1 MAEAFAAEIAKSLLG
16 KLGSFAGQEFRLAWG
31 LEDELAR
38 LEERLKAINAVLS
51 DAEKQ
56 QSKNDRIR
64 LWLHMLREVLY
75 DVEDVLDEIDVI
87 SKVFA
92 HSGHICKILDTGKCK
107 LKIILYGKKLHL
119 PLLGSKPEKME
130 AEEWQLLDR
139 QVLGIIRLSL
149 SRRVAHNV
157 TKEKSTAKLM
167 ESLVWDFDDEIR
179 ALILLASLPSSWEG
193 MRTAVSNSAGKS
205 KLKYDDIR
213 DLILAE
219 EVRRKDSGESSS
231 SGSAL
236 NINTR
241 GRRHDRGSS
250 RGRSKSRYRSKSK
263 FGSRKQVE
271 CWNCGKPGHFSR
283 NCTKPKKPEADSAN
297 ATTNEVQDALILAV
311 HSQID
316 EWILDSGAS
325 FHCTPHN
332 EMLQNYVGGDHGVVY
347 LADGTPLKIVGIGD
361 VQIKTMNGSIW
372 TLQNVRHV
380 PELKKKLISVGQL
393 DDSGHSI
400 LFAGGMWK
408 VSKGAM
414 VLARGK
420 KTGTLQV
427 VKTTGSTSRKVQ
439 RFFSSSNKI
448 AFRLKMGHK
457 IKGIIERL
465 AEISS
470 LKSDFNLS
478 EQATDCSHV
487 LHEETG
493 MNRAF
498 DSFSGL
504 IGRDEDK
511 ERIISLLEAPF
522 KVGDAHPLVLPIVG
536 MGGLGKTSLAKSVCD
551 AENVRSHFDLKM
563 EACVSDDFSL
573 KQVKRL
579 PEGGIGCLECLQTL
593 IIFNCENLE
602 ILCEDM
608 QGLKSL
614 RKLIIGGCDSLISL
628 PRSIKCLTT
637 LEELFIMGCE
647 KLDLMK
653 IEEKEGKNQPL
664 SLSLRIVIFDSLPSN
679 IALPE
684 QFLQGSAESLQ
695 TFIIKKCPSIGEMPE
710 CISNLKKLQNLEIID
725 CPRLSK
731 RCIRGTGEDWPKIK
745 HIPKIKVDGDDSGEE
760 TSHAVPASDV
770 LSFSFVHNGCQS
782 VHLLPRC

>member
-64 LWLHMLREVLY
+64 LWLRMLREVLY
-75 DVEDVLDEIDVI
+75 DAEDVLDEIE
-87 SKVFA
+87 
-92 HSGHICKILDTGKCK
+92 CETL
-107 LKIILYGKKLHL
+107 
-119 PLLGSKPEKME
+119 
-130 AEEWQLLDR
+130 
-139 QVLGIIRLSL
+139 
-149 SRRVAHNV
+149 RR
-157 TKEKSTAKLM
+157 
-167 ESLVWDFDDEIR
+167 
-179 ALILLASLPSSWEG
+179 
-193 MRTAVSNSAGKS
+193 
-205 KLKYDDIR
+205 
-213 DLILAE
+213 
-219 EVRRKDSGESSS
+219 
-231 SGSAL
+231 
-236 NINTR
+236 
-241 GRRHDRGSS
+241 
-250 RGRSKSRYRSKSK
+250 
-263 FGSRKQVE
+263 
-271 CWNCGKPGHFSR
+271 
-283 NCTKPKKPEADSAN
+283 
-297 ATTNEVQDALILAV
+297 
-311 HSQID
+311 
-316 EWILDSGAS
+316 
-325 FHCTPHN
+325 
-332 EMLQNYVGGDHGVVY
+332 
-347 LADGTPLKIVGIGD
+347 
-361 VQIKTMNGSIW
+361 
-372 TLQNVRHV
+372 
-380 PELKKKLISVGQL
+380 
-393 DDSGHSI
+393 
-400 LFAGGMWK
+400 
-408 VSKGAM
+408 
-414 VLARGK
+414 
-420 KTGTLQV
+420 QV

-579 PEGGIGCLECLQTL
+579 LEGGIGCLECLQTL
-593 IIFNCENLE
+593 VIFNCENLE

-653 IEEKEGKNQPL
+653 IEEEKEGKIQPL

>member
-1 MAEAFAAEIAKSLLG
+1 
-16 KLGSFAGQEFRLAWG
+16 
-31 LEDELAR
+31 
-38 LEERLKAINAVLS
+38 
-51 DAEKQ
+51 
-56 QSKNDRIR
+56 
-64 LWLHMLREVLY
+64 
-75 DVEDVLDEIDVI
+75 
-87 SKVFA
+87 
-92 HSGHICKILDTGKCK
+92 
-107 LKIILYGKKLHL
+107 
-119 PLLGSKPEKME
+119 ME

-167 ESLVWDFDDEIR
+167 EALSGMYEKPSANNKVHLMKKLFNLKMVENTSVTQHLNNFNTITNQLSSVEIEFDDEIR

-297 ATTNEVQDALILAV
+297 ATTDEVQDALILAV

-347 LADGTPLKIVGIGD
+347 LADGTPLNIVGIGD

-408 VSKGAM
+408 VSNGAM

-420 KTGTLQV
+420 KTGTLYGDFLDESWRWFNAMSFEYNLEPW
-427 VKTTGSTSRKVQ
+427 VKHYGCMVDLLGRAGYLIEAY
-439 RFFSSSNKI
+439 N
-448 AFRLKMGHK
+448 L
-457 IKGIIERL
+457 IKKPGVKHYGCMVDLLGRAGYIIEASNLIKSMQVRRDCIPWGSLLAACRIHKNVEL
-465 AEISS
+465 AEISARGLFKLDPRYMYS
-470 LKSDFNLS
+470 WLEIAPSTWEDL
-478 EQATDCSHV
+478 QAFGGTLCEAARNYVPNMASV
-487 LHEETG
+487 LH
-493 MNRAF
+493 
-498 DSFSGL
+498 DV
-504 IGRDEDK
+504 DE
-511 ERIISLLEAPF
+511 
-522 KVGDAHPLVLPIVG
+522 
-536 MGGLGKTSLAKSVCD
+536 
-551 AENVRSHFDLKM
+551 
-563 EACVSDDFSL
+563 
-573 KQVKRL
+573 
-579 PEGGIGCLECLQTL
+579 
-593 IIFNCENLE
+593 
-602 ILCEDM
+602 
-608 QGLKSL
+608 
-614 RKLIIGGCDSLISL
+614 
-628 PRSIKCLTT
+628 
-637 LEELFIMGCE
+637 
-647 KLDLMK
+647 
-653 IEEKEGKNQPL
+653 EEKETVVQVHSEKLAVAFGVMNSVPGSTIHVIRNLWVCGDCHSVIKLISKN
-664 SLSLRIVIFDSLPSN
+664 
-679 IALPE
+679 
-684 QFLQGSAESLQ
+684 
-695 TFIIKKCPSIGEMPE
+695 C
-710 CISNLKKLQNLEIID
+710 
-725 CPRLSK
+725 
-731 RCIRGTGEDWPKIK
+731 
-745 HIPKIKVDGDDSGEE
+745 
-760 TSHAVPASDV
+760 
-770 LSFSFVHNGCQS
+770 
-782 VHLLPRC
+782 